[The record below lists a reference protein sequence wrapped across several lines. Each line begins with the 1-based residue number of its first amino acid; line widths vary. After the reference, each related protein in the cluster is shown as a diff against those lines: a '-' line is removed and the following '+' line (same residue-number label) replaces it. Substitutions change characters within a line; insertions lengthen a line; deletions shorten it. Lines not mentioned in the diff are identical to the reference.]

1 MANRKAVVFGVEGTE
16 LTAEETSFFK
26 DVNPAGFILFSRN
39 IADAEQVRRLTES
52 LRECVGD
59 GDIMILTDEEGGR
72 VRRFRPPLF
81 RDYPAVRRIGEL
93 AETDYK
99 DASRFAYLNALMM
112 GTELLNLGVNVD
124 CAPVLD
130 LLFDNA
136 DKVIGDRAFAKDP
149 SIVKSI
155 SGKFALGLIHAGVTP
170 VIKHIPGHGRAMK
183 DTHTDIVKVD
193 ASIED
198 MKNTDFVPFCCFPHP
213 VFGMMSHIVYTA
225 VDADH
230 PATLSGKVRRLV
242 ENELGFHGILFSD
255 DFSMGALT
263 GFESDMR
270 SLAGQAL
277 SSGAVD
283 IILHCNGNLDEMVAI
298 ASAVTRLSD
307 EQQRTISETLA
318 QKRLFRDWSDI
329 VKEYE
334 DLYGRF
340 FSR

>member
-1 MANRKAVVFGVEGTE
+1 MANRKAIVFGLAGTE
-16 LTAEETSFFK
+16 LTAEERDFYK

-39 IADAEQVRRLTES
+39 ISNAEQVTRLTES
-52 LRECVGD
+52 LRECVQSED
-59 GDIMILTDEEGGR
+59 VMILTDEEGGR
-72 VRRFRPPLF
+72 VRRFRPPLC
-81 RDYPAVRRIGEL
+81 RDYPAVRLIGEL

-99 DASRFAYLNALMM
+99 HASRFAYLNALVM
-112 GTELLNLGVNVD
+112 GTELLRLGVNVD

-130 LLFDNA
+130 ILVDNA

-149 SIVKSI
+149 EIVKTI

-198 MKNTDFVPFCCFPHP
+198 MKATDFVPFCCFPHP

-225 VDADH
+225 VDDEC
-230 PATLSGKVRRLV
+230 PATLSKKVRRLV
-242 ENELGFHGILFSD
+242 ESELGFHGIIFSD

-263 GFESDMR
+263 GFDSDMC
-270 SLAGQAL
+270 SLATQAL

-283 IILHCNGNLDEMVAI
+283 IILHCNGDLGEMIDI
-298 ASAVTRLSD
+298 ASSVTCLSD
-307 EQQRTISETLA
+307 EQQKTIAETLA
-318 QKRLFRDWSDI
+318 QKRFFRNWPDI
-329 VKEYE
+329 IKEYE

-340 FSR
+340 FS